1 MSLISEKKGSHLYLT
16 LNRPQRA
23 NSLDPP
29 TLLDLRQT
37 LLEAQFNEE
46 IKVIILTSMGNRD
59 FTTGIDI
66 SSVITFSADGIRNLA
81 NVAGDISTLLY
92 YGKPNVIAIN
102 GRAMGMGVVFPV
114 AGDYRLIVEGS
125 QLRMPEVNIPAF
137 PGASCIAL
145 MTRVCGIAWTRR
157 ILMLGLPFDSTDA
170 INARIADEIV
180 PSHKILINRARE
192 VAEVLA
198 DKDPVIIKAI
208 KFATNNGLDL
218 TYMDVLKLESK
229 LANFFE
235 WEDTEDHFS
244 ALAASFGLQ
253 YQLTGDPEKLR
264 TDYEKTQAE
273 S

>member
-1 MSLISEKKGSHLYLT
+1 MNLISEKKGSHLYLT

-29 TLLDLRQT
+29 TLLSLRQT
-37 LLEAQFNEE
+37 ILEAQSDEE
-46 IKVIILTSMGNRD
+46 IKVIILTSTGNRD

-66 SSVITFSADGIRNLA
+66 SSVITFSAEGIRNLA
-81 NVAGDISTLLY
+81 NVAGDIATLLY
-92 YGKPNVIAIN
+92 YGKPTVICIS
-102 GRAMGMGVVFPV
+102 GRAMGMGVVYSV
-114 AGDYRLIVEGS
+114 AGDYRLIIEDS
-125 QLRMPEVNIPAF
+125 ILRMPEVNIPAF

-145 MTRVCGIAWTRR
+145 MTRVCGVAWARR
-157 ILMLGLPFDSTDA
+157 ILMLGLPFNSADA
-170 INARIADEIV
+170 IEARIADEIV
-180 PSHKILINRARE
+180 PSQDLMKRAGE

-208 KFATNNGLDL
+208 KFAVTSGLDL
-218 TYMDVLKLESK
+218 GYMDVLKLESK

-235 WEDTEDHFS
+235 WEDADSSFS
-244 ALAASFGLQ
+244 DLSASFGIR

-264 TDYEKTQAE
+264 EDYEKAQAE